1 MGLVRFPGWRQV
13 VPLSR
18 QPQHEV
24 AKPIRFIAEE
34 YRLRCKVAR
43 RCHSVARRGPRARHS
58 GPQDFQMNG
67 TVVVSYEFQRTLRSG
82 LSSDAVPKSLHVVR
96 GATWHTYQ
104 PRHEM
109 KQFNPF
115 SKWLLRFTSSQ
126 KNVDRVTILLG
137 GTVSVLCIV
146 LAVAF
151 VIYMLLR

>member
-1 MGLVRFPGWRQV
+1 
-13 VPLSR
+13 
-18 QPQHEV
+18 
-24 AKPIRFIAEE
+24 
-34 YRLRCKVAR
+34 
-43 RCHSVARRGPRARHS
+43 
-58 GPQDFQMNG
+58 MNG

-126 KNVDRVTILLG
+126 KNVDRVAIWLG
-137 GTVSVLCIV
+137 GTVSAFSILSAIV
-146 LAVAF
+146 F
-151 VIYMLLR
+151 VIFMLLR